1 MEAQSQTTIS
11 RRRSDRVSIA
21 FPLEASGID
30 PTGKQFCEKTKTS
43 TVSRYGCCL
52 SLPRLLRPEQEIS
65 LHRAST
71 GEQVVGRV
79 VAQMGSHAEGYLYGV
94 GMHEPCES
102 LWGISFST
110 SFHEELLDSMYDGV
124 YFVNR
129 DRKITYWNEGA
140 ARLAGYS
147 ASEAVGRHC
156 FENFLGHV
164 DETGKPL
171 CLSGCP
177 LSKAMADGEPKE
189 AEFYLRHKNGH
200 RVPISVRVL
209 PVRNSA
215 GAIVGAV
222 EVFSDST
229 AKRRADKRTSELET
243 LAFRDS
249 LTGLP
254 NRRYMEL
261 KVEQALQDHEQFGR
275 EYGLLL
281 FDLDRFKQ
289 VNDSYGH
296 DAGDALLKAVTETLV
311 ESLRPVDLVGRWG
324 GEEFLILMADV
335 NALGLGDLAERC
347 RVLIAQSSV
356 AHGASRVSATASIGA
371 TLLNHT
377 DSAAT
382 AIRRA
387 DELMYQSKR
396 SGGDRTTAAQGKPS
410 LNGADWFIYLPNR
423 PLDDFRNIALHQQP
437 RDSASMR

>member
-1 MEAQSQTTIS
+1 MEVLSQTMIS

-21 FPLEASGID
+21 FPVEATGID
-30 PTGKQFCEKTKTS
+30 PTGEQFCEKTKTS
-43 TVSRYGCCL
+43 MVSRYGCCL
-52 SLPRLLRPEQEIS
+52 SLPRLLRPEQEIC

-94 GMHEPCES
+94 GMHESCETM
-102 LWGISFST
+102 WGIRFFT
-110 SFHEELLDSMYDGV
+110 SFHEKLLDSMFDGL

-147 ASEAVGRHC
+147 ATEAVGKHC

-177 LSKAMADGEPKE
+177 LSKAMADGELKE
-189 AEFYLRHKNGH
+189 AEVYLRHKSGH

-215 GAIVGAV
+215 DEIVGAV

-229 AKRRADKRTSELET
+229 AKRRAEKRTSELET

-249 LTGLP
+249 LTGLS

-261 KVEQALQDHEQFGR
+261 KVEQALQDHQQFGR

-281 FDLDRFKQ
+281 FDLDRFKR
-289 VNDSYGH
+289 VNDMYGH
-296 DAGDALLKAVTETLV
+296 DAGDALLQGVAATLV
-311 ESLRPVDLVGRWG
+311 ASLRPADLVGRWG
-324 GEEFLILMADV
+324 GEEFLVLMTDV
-335 NALGLGDLAERC
+335 NALGLGDLGERC
-347 RVLIAQSSV
+347 RMLIAQSSV
-356 AHGASRVSATASIGA
+356 AQGASWVSVTASIGA
-371 TLLNHT
+371 TLLSHA

-396 SGGDRTTAAQGKPS
+396 SGGDRTTTG
-410 LNGADWFIYLPNR
+410 
-423 PLDDFRNIALHQQP
+423 
-437 RDSASMR
+437 